1 MSLIFV
7 LHVNFVSSGGCP
19 LIEFEGKWCNN
30 SVIVWGTHPDTDSEI
45 GLSSLT
51 ENIGKTMIIISHV
64 KEYRENL
71 LRTCIAI

>member
-1 MSLIFV
+1 M
-7 LHVNFVSSGGCP
+7 P

-51 ENIGKTMIIISHV
+51 ISIGKTMLIKSRV

-71 LRTCIAI
+71 LQTCIAI